1 MTKTYIIQHL
11 PSSGDFDYS
20 EYASTE
26 AAWEAE
32 KGESWVQTA
41 MEEGDKTLE
50 ECREEFASSLR
61 EYTEQEVLK
70 AHEDGYT
77 WPTALG
83 LVDFHGEDD
92 FTGEEHAFN
101 LSGKEIEDGM
111 VKATIVTAHG
121 AMEIAEH
128 INDDGKVE
136 RTDSNI
142 RINQIVSL
150 AELFNRVDYAGLT
163 QAADYVPLK
172 AIWDALE
179 A

>member
-20 EYASTE
+20 EHGSVE
-26 AAWEAE
+26 GAWESE
-32 KGESWVQTA
+32 KSEAWVQDA
-41 MEEGDKTLE
+41 IEEGGRSLE
-50 ECREEFASSLR
+50 ECQEEFIGTLC
-61 EYTEQEVLK
+61 EYTGQEVLK

-92 FTGEEHAFN
+92 FTGEEYAFN
-101 LSGKEIEDGM
+101 IFGKEIEDGM

-128 INDDGKVE
+128 ITDGKVE

-142 RINQIVSL
+142 RINQLDSL
-150 AELFNRVDYAGLT
+150 AELFE
-163 QAADYVPLK
+163 ADRPALAPVEGYVPLQ

-179 A
+179 V

>member
-20 EYASTE
+20 SYTSAE
-26 AAWEAE
+26 AAWESE
-32 KGESWVQTA
+32 KSEAWVQDA
-41 MEEGDKTLE
+41 IKEGKTLE
-50 ECREEFASSLR
+50 ECQEEFIGTLC

-92 FTGEEHAFN
+92 FTGEQYAFN
-101 LSGKEIEDGM
+101 LCGKEIEDGM
-111 VKATIVTAHG
+111 VKATIVTARG
-121 AMEIAEH
+121 TMEIAEH
-128 INDDGKVE
+128 IAGGKVE

-142 RINQIVSL
+142 RINQLDNIARLFEADRPAL
-150 AELFNRVDYAGLT
+150 APVE
-163 QAADYVPLK
+163 DYVPLQ

-179 A
+179 S

>member
-20 EYASTE
+20 EYASTA

-32 KGESWVQTA
+32 KGESWVQA
-41 MEEGDKTLE
+41 AIQEGDKTAE
-50 ECREEFASSLR
+50 ECRQEFLDVLC
-61 EYTEQEVLK
+61 EYTAQEVLK

-77 WPTALG
+77 WPTELG
-83 LVDFHGEDD
+83 LIDFHGEDD
-92 FTGEEHAFN
+92 FTGEQYAFN
-101 LSGKEIEDGM
+101 IYDKEVEDGM

-121 AMEIAEH
+121 TMEISEH
-128 INDDGKVE
+128 ITDGKVE

-142 RINQIVSL
+142 RINQLDNIARLFEADRPAL
-150 AELFNRVDYAGLT
+150 APVE
-163 QAADYVPLK
+163 DYVPLQ

>member
-32 KGESWVQTA
+32 KGEGWVQTA
-41 MEEGDKTLE
+41 MEEGDKTME

-83 LVDFHGEDD
+83 LVYFHGEDD
-92 FTGEEHAFN
+92 FTGEKYAFN
-101 LSGKEIEDGM
+101 LLGKEIEDGM

-121 AMEIAEH
+121 TMEIAEH
-128 INDDGKVE
+128 ITDGKVE

-142 RINQIVSL
+142 RINQLDSL
-150 AELFNRVDYAGLT
+150 AGLFEADRPALAPVE
-163 QAADYVPLK
+163 DYVPLQ
-172 AIWDALE
+172 AIWDALD

>member
-1 MTKTYIIQHL
+1 MQKTYIIQHL

-20 EYASTE
+20 EYGSYE
-26 AAWEAE
+26 AAWDAE
-32 KGESWVQTA
+32 KSEPWVQVE
-41 MEEGDKTLE
+41 MEDGGKTLE
-50 ECREEFASSLR
+50 ECKAEFVGTLC
-61 EYTEQEVLK
+61 EYTAQEMIK

-83 LVDFHGEDD
+83 LVDFHGKDV
-92 FTGEEHAFN
+92 
-101 LSGKEIEDGM
+101 EDGM

-136 RTDSNI
+136 RADSNI

-163 QAADYVPLK
+163 QAADYVPLQ
-172 AIWDALE
+172 AV
-179 A
+179 

>member
-20 EYASTE
+20 EHGSVE
-26 AAWEAE
+26 AAWESE
-32 KGESWVQTA
+32 KSEAWVQT
-41 MEEGDKTLE
+41 EIKGGDKTLE
-50 ECREEFASSLR
+50 DCHQEFLSTLC

-77 WPTALG
+77 WPTELG

-92 FTGEEHAFN
+92 FTGEEYAFN

-111 VKATIVTAHG
+111 VKATIVTARG
-121 AMEIAEH
+121 TMEIAEH
-128 INDDGKVE
+128 IAGGKVE

-142 RINQIVSL
+142 RINQLDSL
-150 AELFNRVDYAGLT
+150 DGLFEADRPALAPAE
-163 QAADYVPLK
+163 DYVPLQ

>member
-1 MTKTYIIQHL
+1 MTKTYIIQHNE
-11 PSSGDFDYS
+11 SGDFDYS
-20 EYASTE
+20 EHGSAE
-26 AAWEAE
+26 AAWESE
-32 KGESWVQTA
+32 KSEAWVQTA
-41 MEEGDKTLE
+41 IEEGKTVE
-50 ECREEFASSLR
+50 ECQEEFIGTLR
-61 EYTEQEVLK
+61 EYTGQEVLK

-92 FTGEEHAFN
+92 FTGEEYAFN

-111 VKATIVTAHG
+111 VKATIVTARG

-128 INDDGKVE
+128 IAGEKVE

-142 RINQIVSL
+142 RINQLDSL
-150 AELFNRVDYAGLT
+150 AGLFEADRPALAPVE
-163 QAADYVPLK
+163 DYVPLQ

-179 A
+179 D

>member
-1 MTKTYIIQHL
+1 MQKTYIIQHL

-20 EYASTE
+20 EYGSLE
-26 AAWEAE
+26 AAWDAE
-32 KGESWVQTA
+32 KSEPWVQVE
-41 MEEGDKTLE
+41 MEDGGKTVE
-50 ECREEFASSLR
+50 ECKAEFVGTLC
-61 EYTEQEVLK
+61 EYTAQEMIK

-92 FTGEEHAFN
+92 FTGEKYAFN
-101 LSGKEIEDGM
+101 LYGKDVEDGM
-111 VKATIVTAHG
+111 VKATIVTARG
-121 AMEIAEH
+121 ALEIAEH
-128 INDDGKVE
+128 IDDDGKVE

-142 RINQIVSL
+142 RINQLDSL
-150 AELFNRVDYAGLT
+150 AGLFEADRPAL
-163 QAADYVPLK
+163 APAEDYVPLK